1 MNPTQPGETRGS
13 ILIVDD
19 EPVNLRL
26 LAIMLNEHGY
36 VVRTAMKGSLALQSV
51 QMDPPDIIL
60 LDIAMPEMDGY
71 EVCHHLKSNERTC
84 SIPVIFISAFDDI
97 ASKIE
102 AFRAGGV
109 DYITK
114 PFRIEEVLARV
125 VTHLAVRT
133 MHQQLQE
140 QNTLLQQEIGER
152 QRTEEALRQSSRE
165 LDRRVQERTA
175 ELTRANAALQKE
187 IEEREQRERERE
199 AIISVASALRVASSR
214 SEMIAI
220 LLEQVAELLHAEGVL
235 LLAPFAGGVEV
246 EQGYGRWK
254 ETSGWHTITDPEGS
268 EPEAAGGLGQLFD
281 NGDPL
286 LISEGSAVHVPVV
299 GSLPLPGPLPA
310 MVFVPLMVESQTIG
324 VLGVGCRH
332 PVCNNDRRILSAI
345 GDMAAS
351 ALHRTQLHEQTRRR
365 LERIQALHTIDQT
378 ITTSLNLRVTLNVL
392 IFQVSSQL
400 EADASAVLLFNP
412 DTHHLE
418 HATSQGFR
426 TTSIQQSCMRLGEG
440 LAGRT
445 AMEQGFVH
453 IPDVRVAET
462 ECVRPAMLREEGFV
476 SYYGVPLIAR
486 GRIKGVLEI
495 FHRSML
501 KPDQEWLEFLGTLAG
516 QASIAIDNA
525 DMFAQLQRSNTDLSR
540 AYDATI
546 EGWAR
551 ALELRD
557 AETEGHCRRVTD
569 LTIQLA
575 RRMGFSDEDIVHIR
589 RGAILHDIGK
599 MAIPDAILLKAGPLT
614 REERTVMQQHTVYA
628 YKLLSPIPFLRSALD
643 IPYCHHEKWDGT
655 GYPRGLK
662 GEDIPLTARIF
673 AVVDVWD
680 ALRSDRPIARG
691 GRKKMS
697 APICWTTPAPI
708 LTRRWSRFFF
718 L

>member
-1 MNPTQPGETRGS
+1 
-13 ILIVDD
+13 
-19 EPVNLRL
+19 
-26 LAIMLNEHGY
+26 MLNEHGY
-36 VVRTAMKGSLALQSV
+36 TVRTAINGKMALQSAR
-51 QMDPPDIIL
+51 MDPPDMIL

-71 EVCHHLKSNERTC
+71 EVCSHLKADEEIC
-84 SIPVIFISAFDDI
+84 SVPVIFISAFDDI
-97 ASKIE
+97 ASKVE
-102 AFRAGGV
+102 AFQAGGV
-109 DYITK
+109 DYIAK

-125 VTHLAVRT
+125 ETHLMVRM
-133 MHQQLQE
+133 MHQRLQE
-140 QNTLLQQEIGER
+140 QNKLLHQEISER
-152 QRTEEALRQSSRE
+152 KRAEEALRHSYGE
-165 LDRRVQERTA
+165 LDQRVQERTA
-175 ELTRANAALQKE
+175 ELTRANAALQAE
-187 IEEREQRERERE
+187 IREREQRERERE
-199 AIISVASALRVASSR
+199 AIISVASALRTASSR
-214 SEMIAI
+214 AEMVAI
-220 LLEQVAELLHAEGVL
+220 LLKQVAELLRAEGVML
-235 LLAPFAGGVEV
+235 LVPFPGGVAV
-246 EQGYGRWK
+246 EQGYGLWE
-254 ETSGWHTITDPEGS
+254 ETTGWHTTHEPGWEGKEAGDYAQMLANGQPLLIHGPEGS
-268 EPEAAGGLGQLFD
+268 AACPPDIG
-281 NGDPL
+281 
-286 LISEGSAVHVPVV
+286 H
-299 GSLPLPGPLPA
+299 LPLPGQMHALA
-310 MVFVPLMVESQTIG
+310 FVPLMVEHQAMG
-324 VLGVGCRH
+324 VLGVGCQH
-332 PVCNNDRRILSAI
+332 PVCSDDMRILNAI

-351 ALHRTQLHEQTRRR
+351 ALHRTRLHEQTRRR

-418 HATSQGFR
+418 HAANYGFR
-426 TTSIQQSCMRLGEG
+426 TLSIQQSYLRLGEG
-440 LAGRT
+440 FAGRT
-445 AMEQGFVH
+445 AMGQSFVH
-453 IPDVRVAET
+453 IPDVRQAET
-462 ECVRPAMLREEGFV
+462 ECMRPAMLKEEGFV

-495 FHRSML
+495 FHRSVL

-525 DMFAQLQRSNTDLSR
+525 DMFAQLQRSNTDLAR

-569 LTIQLA
+569 LTVRLA

-614 REERTVMQQHTVYA
+614 EEERNAMQQHTVYA

-643 IPYCHHEKWDGT
+643 IPYCHHERWDGE

-662 GEDIPLTARIF
+662 GEDIPMTARIF

-680 ALRSDRPIARG
+680 ALRSDRPYRSGWPKEHVFAYLLEHAGSHFDPQVVRVFLAMMRELSAQG
-691 GRKKMS
+691 G
-697 APICWTTPAPI
+697 
-708 LTRRWSRFFF
+708 
-718 L
+718 